1 MEKRRL
7 GQTDLLVTPI
17 TIGAWA
23 YGSNAFGPVDESQ
36 AIRTIHAA
44 IDVGINLID
53 TARGYGE
60 SERVVGKALQERKD
74 DILVASKC
82 GAKPQQIHRQID
94 EALARTGLDHIDLYQ
109 VHYPSHEV
117 PIAET
122 MGAMEEIKQAGKI
135 RAIGVSNFW
144 ECQLEDALKRTRFDS
159 LQPPYN
165 VFWREIEQHALRFC
179 RENNIAVL
187 PYSPLAQ
194 GLLTG
199 KYRRREDVPP
209 DVRSQNLLFADE
221 TFDKCT
227 RVLIALDRLANK
239 YGKTLAQ
246 VSLNWML
253 QQPGITSVIIG
264 AKNPEQVRENLGCL
278 GWDLEPGDVT
288 EISDLGLQVSETLDY
303 SANMWGVMP
312 KRPA

>member
-7 GQTDLLVTPI
+7 GQSDLFVTPI
-17 TIGAWA
+17 TLGAWA
-23 YGSNAFGPVDESQ
+23 FGSNAFGAVDEAS

-44 IDVGINLID
+44 IDAGINLID

-60 SERVVGKALQERKD
+60 SEVVVGKAVRDRRDKV
-74 DILVASKC
+74 LVASKC
-82 GAKPQQIHRQID
+82 GAHPEQIRRQID
-94 EALARTGLDHIDLYQ
+94 EALQRTGLDTIDLYQ

-117 PIAET
+117 PIEET
-122 MGAMEEIKQAGKI
+122 MGAMEQIKQAGKI

-144 ECQLEDALKRTRFDS
+144 EDQLEQALKRTRFDS

-165 VFWREIEQHALRFC
+165 VFWREIEQHALPFC
-179 RENNIAVL
+179 RQHNIAVL

-199 KYRRREDVPP
+199 KYRRREDIPR
-209 DVRSQNLLFADE
+209 DVRSHNLLFADG
-221 TFDKCT
+221 TFEKCVQ
-227 RVLIALDRLANK
+227 VLRLLDRLADK

-246 VSLNWML
+246 ISLNWML
-253 QQPGITSVIIG
+253 QQPGITSIIVG
-264 AKNPEQVRENLGCL
+264 AKSPEQVHENLGCL
-278 GWDLEPGDVT
+278 GWNLERDDVE
-288 EISDLGLQVSETLDY
+288 EISRLGLEVSRTIDY

-312 KRPA
+312 KRPS